1 MRPSGLKKS
10 QRAYECQRQP
20 HSELKPS
27 WRCVS
32 HLYCEYCRHD
42 DMTDHNNH
50 EVGGEIVGAVLMEFF
65 SALRTMVRN
74 FQEAFKQMASSAVGT
89 FPTEAAPQGRVE

>member
-1 MRPSGLKKS
+1 MLKARLRFCEPSLSGLLEAVHTGLPLQAYDGALSGLKKS

-32 HLYCEYCRHD
+32 HLY
-42 DMTDHNNH
+42 
-50 EVGGEIVGAVLMEFF
+50 
-65 SALRTMVRN
+65 
-74 FQEAFKQMASSAVGT
+74 
-89 FPTEAAPQGRVE
+89 